1 MINFYLPLKEKLL
14 CRKCPLTCYAPNT
27 VIKTAYRRL
36 TEEEK
41 ANETACQQL
50 HDLKASGISDFT
62 LFHWTKQ
69 QQSFDKTA
77 QDVIQEYEI
86 KCDICVFCSMQ
97 AIRFKRR
104 LLNKIYKGI
113 YLTSTHR

>member
-1 MINFYLPLKEKLL
+1 M
-14 CRKCPLTCYAPNT
+14 
-27 VIKTAYRRL
+27 RL

-97 AIRFKRR
+97 AIRFRWR